1 MKKYI
6 TVRVIKAALTI
17 LFVWCLVF
25 FLARLTGDP
34 VEWMLSN
41 TATLAAKEQLRHNL
55 GLDLPLWEQFWR
67 ATTGIFRGDAGN
79 SYYYVRPVIDLFAER
94 IRATLSL
101 GGLVFCVSILV
112 GVPLGVIAAVK
123 HNSPLDRA
131 IMGVAVAG
139 YTIPNFVFGILLI
152 FIFSLNLRLLPSGNY
167 GTPAH
172 YILPVISMAVG
183 PTASISRITRSALL
197 DVIRQDYLD
206 CARAKG
212 VREWVVILKH
222 ALRNALIPVITIMG
236 AQLST
241 LIGGSVVVETVFAWP
256 GIGTLIVKSAQNRDF
271 PVVQYGVL
279 LICASVTLVNLLVD
293 ISYAFLDPRIRD
305 NF

>member
-222 ALRNALIPVITIMG
+222 ALRNALIPVITVSGMG
-236 AQLST
+236 FCNL
-241 LIGGSVVVETVFAWP
+241 LGGMVFVEKIFSWP
-256 GIGTLIVKSAQNRDF
+256 GIGQYAYLSATTLDF
-271 PVVQYGVL
+271 PAICGVSL
-279 LICASVTLVNLLVD
+279 LIAVTYVVVNLLID
-293 ISYAFLDPRIRD
+293 ILYGVIYPRIRYQ
-305 NF
+305 